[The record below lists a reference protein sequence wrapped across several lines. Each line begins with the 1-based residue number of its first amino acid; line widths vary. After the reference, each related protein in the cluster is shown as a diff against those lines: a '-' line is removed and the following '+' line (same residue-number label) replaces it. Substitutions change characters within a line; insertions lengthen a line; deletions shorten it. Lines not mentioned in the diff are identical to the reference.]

1 MSNLLQCVSQ
11 NHYNLIKYG
20 SCTSLVLEQSD
31 DFEVGKT
38 ICLEETKN
46 DGFQLTG
53 AKHVVVIRNIGVNI
67 KGLRKGFVILTVTPL

>member
-1 MSNLLQCVSQ
+1 MSDLLQCVSQ
-11 NHYNLIKYG
+11 NHFNLIKYG
-20 SCTSLVLEQSD
+20 YCSSLVVKASD

-53 AKHVVVIRNIGVNI
+53 AKLVVVIRNIGVAI
-67 KGLRKGFVILTVTPL
+67 KGLSKGYVLLTVTPL